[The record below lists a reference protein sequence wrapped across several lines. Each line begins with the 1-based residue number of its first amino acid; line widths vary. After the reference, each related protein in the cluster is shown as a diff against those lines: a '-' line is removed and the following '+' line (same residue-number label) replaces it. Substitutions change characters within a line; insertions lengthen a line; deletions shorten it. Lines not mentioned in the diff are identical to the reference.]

1 MSISTRTGAAAAP
14 AGTLLLLMALTGLG
28 QMATN
33 LVVPSLARMVADL
46 SLELEQAGLII
57 SALLLGIGL
66 GQLVVGPMSDR
77 HGRRPVLLAGLVLYV
92 LAGTGAVLAE
102 SGTGLLLARLLQGLG
117 ASAGLALPRA
127 IARDRFEG
135 ALFLRVTSLLT
146 LAMAVM
152 PGLAPAI
159 GAAVAGPFGWRAA
172 LAVSAAAGA
181 LALLAV
187 LLALPE
193 SHAPRGHGEGGL
205 RQSLAGYARV
215 LRCRPFLGY
224 ALASGAAIGG
234 AYAEVA
240 AAQALFQGHLGWG
253 AGSISLATALYA
265 AGFLIGGLA
274 APRLRLGPAQR
285 IQLGVALMLGAA
297 LALLALGLT
306 GTLGGGTAIALIM
319 LSQAGVGCMAPPAIG
334 LALLAVEGA
343 AGTASAVLGALH
355 MALGAASAALIGQL
369 AAQIA
374 PGLPAVLLG
383 FSVLALLALRLAR
396 PGRG

>member
-1 MSISTRTGAAAAP
+1 MSISTRTGAGTAP
-14 AGTLLLLMALTGLG
+14 AGMLLLLMALTGLG

-77 HGRRPVLLAGLVLYV
+77 YGRRPVLLAGLVLYV
-92 LAGTGAVLAE
+92 LAGIGAVLAE
-102 SGTGLLLARLLQGLG
+102 SGGALLLARLLQGFG

-159 GAAVAGPFGWRAA
+159 GAAVAGRFGWRAA

-187 LLALPE
+187 LLSLPE
-193 SHAPRGHGEGGL
+193 SHHARRRGGGL
-205 RQSLAGYARV
+205 ADSLAGYARV
-215 LRCRPFLGY
+215 LRCRPFLAY

-240 AAQALFQGHLGWG
+240 AAQALFQGHLGW
-253 AGSISLATALYA
+253 ATGSISLAAALFA
-265 AGFLIGGLA
+265 LGFLAGGLA

-285 IQLGVALMLGAA
+285 IQLGIALMLGSA
-297 LALLALGLT
+297 LALLGLALAGRLS
-306 GTLGGGTAIALIM
+306 GEAAIALIM

-355 MALGAASAALIGQL
+355 MALGAASAAVIGLL

-383 FSVLALLALRLAR
+383 FSLMALLALRLAR